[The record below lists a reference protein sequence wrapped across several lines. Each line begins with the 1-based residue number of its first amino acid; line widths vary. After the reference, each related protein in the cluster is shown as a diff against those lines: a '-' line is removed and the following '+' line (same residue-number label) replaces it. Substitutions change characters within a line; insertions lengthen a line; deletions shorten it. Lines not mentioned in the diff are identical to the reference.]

1 MKAFKLFQIQ
11 VFGKELEEADMRK
24 YLIYNCAVWMI
35 CLLALGPVCASGLK
49 TSELNLKM
57 TEMSSLQQNLTGKIT
72 LAMAKKEQLAQKTAE
87 LKNEVKDQNEQ
98 LKFESYQKA
107 VLNPRINYNLK
118 LIQLLRGYI
127 TRLDEK
133 IAYFQNGQDTL
144 TFFFQRAQDDLL
156 MIKTLNDLE
165 IDKLIAQINE
175 VLDEYIPEI
184 NKPMF
189 DVNEVPLKNTEKIW
203 QEIIR
208 TN

>member
-1 MKAFKLFQIQ
+1 MKASKLFQIQ

-24 YLIYNCAVWMI
+24 YLIYSCAVWLI
-35 CLLALGPVCASGLK
+35 CLLGLGPVCASGLK

-57 TEMSSLQQNLTGKIT
+57 TEMTSLQQNLTDKIT
-72 LAMAKKEQLAQKTAE
+72 LAMEKKEQLAQKTVE
-87 LKNEVKDQNEQ
+87 LKKEVKDQNEQ

-118 LIQLLRGYI
+118 LIQLLLGYI

-133 IAYFQNGQDTL
+133 IVYFQNGQDTL

-175 VLDEYIPEI
+175 VLDEYIPET